1 MSGVRQEQDSVEE
14 LLGEGGGKAVS
25 QTGAAARGRAGCCQS
40 LSDSH
45 QVGKGMGPG
54 KALTPSQRETVPFF
68 ARTPVMETIRS
79 ARRSPKPRGEGGG
92 GARMNARRRMLLRG
106 AGGWLALACL
116 LAGTRGGRAAADE
129 ESGEWV
135 EIVKPADRGVV
146 RTQSVEVE
154 VALSDAAVARG
165 GWAELRLDGVRIAEV
180 RGGRQ
185 VREAGPPN
193 AKTAW
198 EAGRYQC
205 ENSSLHPYRGT
216 SLIRKRLPL
225 GPYGRPIPRAL

>member
-1 MSGVRQEQDSVEE
+1 VAE
-14 LLGEGGGKAVS
+14 
-25 QTGAAARGRAGCCQS
+25 
-40 LSDSH
+40 
-45 QVGKGMGPG
+45 
-54 KALTPSQRETVPFF
+54 
-68 ARTPVMETIRS
+68 
-79 ARRSPKPRGEGGG
+79 
-92 GARMNARRRMLLRG
+92 
-106 AGGWLALACL
+106 
-116 LAGTRGGRAAADE
+116 E

-185 VREAGPPN
+185 VREAGPPD
-193 AKTAW
+193 AKIAR
-198 EAGRYQC
+198 EAGRFAC

-225 GPYGRPIPRAL
+225 GPYGRPIPWAL